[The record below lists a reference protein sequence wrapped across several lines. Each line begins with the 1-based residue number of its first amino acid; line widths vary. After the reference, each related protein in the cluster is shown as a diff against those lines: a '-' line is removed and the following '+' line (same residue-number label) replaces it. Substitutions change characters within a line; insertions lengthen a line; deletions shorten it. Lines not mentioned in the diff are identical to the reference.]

1 MHSEKCLSLYV
12 WLWYLIFLIIKK
24 TKHFFIAN
32 STFKQQK
39 LINKTLKTATF
50 TLKEE
55 KKNSF
60 KIKSWKVCFVVFINY
75 CGKQKWQW
83 FIGH

>member
-39 LINKTLKTATF
+39 LINRTLKTATF

-55 KKNSF
+55 KKKQFQN
-60 KIKSWKVCFVVFINY
+60 KKLKGVF
-75 CGKQKWQW
+75 CCV
-83 FIGH
+83 H